1 VLFPALRISYMV
13 VPESLVDAFAAV
25 RVAFDGFPPIQNQL
39 VLHRFLAD
47 GHFDRHLRRMRA
59 LYAERLATFT
69 QLIEQSLGDELEIE
83 PSTTGLQA
91 IGRLRSRV
99 SDDAVA
105 RRAHALGVDVVPMSR
120 YGFEWPAH
128 AGLHFG
134 FGGFDADA
142 TREGIARLAEAFR
155 SVPRRAA
162 ARVV

>member
-1 VLFPALRISYMV
+1 MV

-47 GHFDRHLRRMRA
+47 GHFERHLRRMRS

-69 QLIEQSLGDELEIE
+69 ELIEQKLGDELEIE

-91 IGRLRSRV
+91 IGRLRTPI

-105 RRAHALGVDVVPMSR
+105 RRAYLLGVDVVPMSR
-120 YGFEWPAH
+120 YGVQSPAP

-142 TREGIARLAEAFR
+142 TREGIAILAHAFR
-155 SVPRRAA
+155 SVPARTRAK
-162 ARVV
+162 VV